1 MTDQAYL
8 EIYLVED
15 DRDIREVL
23 AALFENVGYTV
34 TCFAETNSFLAEAR
48 KRTPHCVLLDI
59 QLPGASGLDAL
70 SRIDIQRFKAPII
83 VLSAHCR
90 TQIVVEAVKRG
101 AFDFIEKPFAPD
113 TIVERVQS
121 SLETWRHDKE
131 QFHASRRRSG
141 GFPGEEFL
149 TPREHDVL
157 ARIIEGDSSK
167 EVALQLGISFRT
179 VQVHRAR
186 IMDKLKAR
194 NTADLVNIV
203 FNAKPRDR
211 DKTDG
216 GGLSAGGQRN
226 LVGADPRR

>member
-1 MTDQAYL
+1 MTNQAYP

-23 AALFENVGYTV
+23 AALFESVGYTV

-48 KRTPHCVLLDI
+48 KRTPQCVLLDI
-59 QLPGASGLDAL
+59 QLPGTSGLDAL
-70 SRIDIQRFKAPII
+70 SRIDTHRFRAPII

-90 TQIVVEAVKRG
+90 TQVVVEAVKRG

-113 TIVERVQS
+113 TIVERVQNS
-121 SLETWRHDKE
+121 VETWRHDKA
-131 QFHASRRRSG
+131 QFHATRRRSG
-141 GFPGEEFL
+141 GFPGEELL

-203 FNAKPRDR
+203 FNAKSRSR
-211 DKTDG
+211 YKTDG
-216 GGLSAGGQRN
+216 GELADGGQHYF
-226 LVGADPRR
+226 ADGGPRW